1 MPAGPHDRVITYT
14 EFCGGPMR
22 PVYEDSDGLQYV
34 HDDDG
39 EIVRGNWLMPRD
51 LPDEPLVVDSTD

>member
-1 MPAGPHDRVITYT
+1 MPASPLNRLVTVAAFTDGA
-14 EFCGGPMR
+14 MR

-39 EIVRGNWLMPRD
+39 SVVRGNCWMPRD
-51 LPDEPLVVDSTD
+51 LPEPLIVEATD